1 MLKTVLS
8 DFDMEILSVD
18 PIEYR
23 CYCSR
28 ERTERALLSLGSKE
42 LEQIVAEQGGAE
54 LSCQFCDKLQTFTAE
69 ELQAMIA
76 ELKKNGK

>member
-1 MLKTVLS
+1 MLS
-8 DFDMEILSVD
+8 DFDLEILSTD

-42 LEQIVAEQGGAE
+42 LEEIVAEQGCAD
-54 LSCQFCDKLQTFTAE
+54 LTCQFCDKVQHFTE
-69 ELQAMIA
+69 QELRDMIA
-76 ELKKNGK
+76 ALKAKGK